1 VSIERYGKPQMH
13 VASALSLSQD
23 MKVFTPRNHA
33 YYARYALRNT
43 RRCLSKGLFSIRNSR
58 SSKPNLKPSPSKY
71 KNQRPIQN
79 LLPILCASF
88 RLPQTPETLPSSLNL
103 EPSPLPSSQKIRPSL
118 SVSHPVSRSLPPSP
132 SPSPP

>member
-1 VSIERYGKPQMH
+1 MGSHRCLLRSP
-13 VASALSLSQD
+13 LSLSQD
-23 MKVFTPRNHA
+23 MTVFTPRNHA

-43 RRCLSKGLFSIRNSR
+43 RRCLSKGLFSIRNPR
-58 SSKPNLKPSPSKY
+58 SGKPNLKPSPSKY

-88 RLPQTPETLPSSLNL
+88 RHPQTPETPPSSLNL

-118 SVSHPVSRSLPPSP
+118 SVSHPVSRSFPPPPSP
-132 SPSPP
+132 SPP